1 MRVLGWPVCLAC
13 GLRTPLINRSAVKL
27 NIDGLSNSPGP
38 LSALGMAWRRW
49 DLLGF
54 LLLGGYC
61 LSEARGVAAG
71 LKVGDVNPFINPV
84 LGNGVTKGGSR

>member
-38 LSALGMAWRRW
+38 LSAVGMVWRRW

-54 LLLGGYC
+54 LQIKC
-61 LSEARGVAAG
+61 
-71 LKVGDVNPFINPV
+71 
-84 LGNGVTKGGSR
+84 KGSVMNDHMMK